1 MKNSIK
7 RIQSESL
14 LSSLLSARILRKANK
29 AYQYIALAALALS
42 FAACT
47 QEDDYTPQ
55 GNQKDAPLAIASA
68 GVAEL
73 TTRATI
79 NNNNLEGGSIGV
91 YVNSE
96 TGGRYSGDNIK
107 WTYGNDG
114 WQLEDAT
121 VVLYEHNGEKQQIA
135 AYYPYNENLGTGNV
149 YSITLPEAYGED
161 YENYD
166 YLYGEYAQLSDNPAT
181 IALNHLMAKV
191 TVNIQATGTEIGGD
205 NVKSI
210 SLMNVPRTADWT
222 LPGSTLT
229 NYGTNANIALY
240 VDGSSYI
247 GYALPNEDATSLALR
262 IEMNSERIFT
272 ATASLGAAL
281 ASGKHYI
288 IGMKVGKDKA
298 EISSVS
304 IQPWTEAGTLDDG
317 EAKEVIPSIDG
328 TPYTSVSELQA
339 AVKDKLSQEG
349 ATSVTIDGYLSD
361 GMHAAVISAISEVKT
376 EGAVTNGNLMAG
388 SVTYTTYSTFA
399 DAVAG
404 WTDNTI
410 LTLLGDATCS
420 ENIELTA
427 KGLTL
432 DQNGCTLT
440 STVDNWRIILDFASA
455 AELTIRDSKGD
466 GYIHGTV
473 VAHGNISTKS
483 YSTLILESGKVRDV
497 LVNGNFTMTGGLLI
511 SDDSVGGDGYPLLSN
526 GPDSKILVTGGEIY
540 GSKRAVYMTTGSITI
555 TGTAKVSG
563 GTEIFYFSERCV
575 ATVTGGTFSH
585 DPSAYVD
592 TENYTVTPNEDGT
605 WSVTAKE

>member
-1 MKNSIK
+1 
-7 RIQSESL
+7 
-14 LSSLLSARILRKANK
+14 
-29 AYQYIALAALALS
+29 
-42 FAACT
+42 
-47 QEDDYTPQ
+47 
-55 GNQKDAPLAIASA
+55 
-68 GVAEL
+68 
-73 TTRATI
+73 
-79 NNNNLEGGSIGV
+79 
-91 YVNSE
+91 
-96 TGGRYSGDNIK
+96 
-107 WTYGNDG
+107 
-114 WQLEDAT
+114 
-121 VVLYEHNGEKQQIA
+121 
-135 AYYPYNENLGTGNV
+135 
-149 YSITLPEAYGED
+149 
-161 YENYD
+161 
-166 YLYGEYAQLSDNPAT
+166 
-181 IALNHLMAKV
+181 
-191 TVNIQATGTEIGGD
+191 
-205 NVKSI
+205 
-210 SLMNVPRTADWT
+210 MNVPRTADWT

-317 EAKEVIPSIDG
+317 EAKEVFPSIDG

-349 ATSVTIDGYLSD
+349 VTSVTIDGYLSD

-420 ENIELTA
+420 EDIELTA

-497 LVNGNFTMTGGLLI
+497 LVNGNFTMTGGSLI

-563 GTEIFYFSERCV
+563 GTDIFYFSERCV

-592 TENYTVTPNEDGT
+592 TENYTVTQNEDGT

>member
-1 MKNSIK
+1 MK
-7 RIQSESL
+7 
-14 LSSLLSARILRKANK
+14 K
-29 AYQYIALAALALS
+29 AYQHIALVALALS
-42 FAACT
+42 FAACS
-47 QEDDYTPQ
+47 QEDDFTPQ

-79 NNNNLEGGSIGV
+79 TTQNSTDYLTGGSIGV
-91 YVNSE
+91 FVTSTTDNH
-96 TGGRYSGDNIK
+96 RYKGDNIK
-107 WTYGNDG
+107 WTYKNDG
-114 WQLEDAT
+114 WELDDAT
-121 VVLYEHNGEKQQIA
+121 VVLFENDGEKQQIA
-135 AYYPYNENLGTGNV
+135 TYYPYNENLGTGNV
-149 YSITLPEAYGED
+149 YSITLPEAYSED
-161 YENYD
+161 YEEFD
-166 YLYGEYAQLSDNPAT
+166 YLYGQYDPLSSNPVT

-210 SLMNVPRTADWT
+210 SLMNAPRTADWT

-247 GYALPNEDATSLALR
+247 GYALPNEDATSLALC

-272 ATASLGAAL
+272 ATALLGAAL

-317 EAKEVIPSIDG
+317 EAEEVIPSIDG
-328 TPYTSVSELQA
+328 TPYTSVSELQE
-339 AVKDKLSQEG
+339 AVKTKLSQEG
-349 ATSVTIDGYLSD
+349 VTSVTIDGYLSD

-399 DAVAG
+399 DAVAS

-420 ENIELTA
+420 EDIELTA

-440 STVDNWRIILDFASA
+440 STVDDWRIILAFDSA

-466 GYIHGTV
+466 GYIQGTV
-473 VAHGNISTKS
+473 VAHRSSSSNSN
-483 YSTLILESGKVRDV
+483 STLIMESGKVMHVFV
-497 LVNGNFTMTGGLLI
+497 LGNFIMTGGSLI
-511 SDDSVGGDGYPLLSN
+511 SEESVDGLGVPLQTNS
-526 GPDSKILVTGGEIY
+526 PDSKILVTGGEIY
-540 GSKRAVYMTTGSITI
+540 GSKRAVHMTSGSITI

-563 GTEIFYFSERCV
+563 GTEIFYFTDRCV

-592 TENYTVTPNEDGT
+592 TENYTVTQNEDGT

>member
-1 MKNSIK
+1 MKT
-7 RIQSESL
+7 
-14 LSSLLSARILRKANK
+14 
-29 AYQYIALAALALS
+29 YQYIALAALALS

-47 QEDDYTPQ
+47 QEDDFTPQ

-73 TTRATI
+73 TTRATS
-79 NNNNLEGGSIGV
+79 NNLTEGSIGV
-91 YVNSE
+91 FVTSTTNNN
-96 TGGRYSGDNIK
+96 RYKGDNIK
-107 WTYGNDG
+107 WTYKNDG
-114 WQLEDAT
+114 WELENET
-121 VVLYEHNGEKQQIA
+121 VVLFENDSEKQQIA

-149 YSITLPEAYGED
+149 YSITLPEAYSED

-166 YLYGEYAQLSDNPAT
+166 YLYGGYAPLSSNPAT

-210 SLMNVPRTADWT
+210 SLMNAPRTADWT

-247 GYALPNEDATSLALR
+247 GYALPNEDATSLALC

-317 EAKEVIPSIDG
+317 EAEEVIPSIDG
-328 TPYTSVSELQA
+328 TPYTSVSELQE
-339 AVKDKLSQEG
+339 AVKTKLSQEG
-349 ATSVTIDGYLSD
+349 VTSVTIDGYLSD

-420 ENIELTA
+420 EDIKLTA

-440 STVDNWRIILDFASA
+440 STVDDWRITLDYASA

-466 GYIHGTV
+466 GYIQGTV
-473 VAHGNISTKS
+473 VALRISNS

-497 LVNGNFTMTGGLLI
+497 LVNGNFTMTGGSLI
-511 SDDSVGGDGYPLLSN
+511 SDESDGGDGYPLQSN
-526 GPDSKILVTGGEIY
+526 GPNSKILVTGGEIY
-540 GSKRAVYMTTGSITI
+540 GSKRAVHMTTGSITI

>member
-1 MKNSIK
+1 MK
-7 RIQSESL
+7 
-14 LSSLLSARILRKANK
+14 K
-29 AYQYIALAALALS
+29 AYQHIALVALALS
-42 FAACT
+42 FAACS
-47 QEDDYTPQ
+47 QEDDFTPQ

-79 NNNNLEGGSIGV
+79 TTQNSTDYLTGGSIGV
-91 YVNSE
+91 FVTSTTDNH
-96 TGGRYSGDNIK
+96 RYKGDNIK
-107 WTYGNDG
+107 WTYKNDG
-114 WQLEDAT
+114 WELDDAT
-121 VVLYEHNGEKQQIA
+121 VVLFENDGEKQQIA
-135 AYYPYNENLGTGNV
+135 TYYPYNENLGTGNV
-149 YSITLPEAYGED
+149 YSITLPEAYSED
-161 YENYD
+161 YEEFD
-166 YLYGEYAQLSDNPAT
+166 YLYGQYDPLSSNPVT

-205 NVKSI
+205 YVKSI

-247 GYALPNEDATSLALR
+247 GYALPNEDATSLALC
-262 IEMNSERIFT
+262 IEMNSGRIFT

-317 EAKEVIPSIDG
+317 EAEEVIPSIDG
-328 TPYTSVSELQA
+328 TPYTSVSELQE
-339 AVKDKLSQEG
+339 AVKTKLSQEG
-349 ATSVTIDGYLSD
+349 VTSVTIDGYLSD

-420 ENIELTA
+420 EDIELTA

-440 STVDNWRIILDFASA
+440 STVDDWRIILDFASA

-473 VAHGNISTKS
+473 VAHGSSSSNS

-497 LVNGNFTMTGGLLI
+497 LVNGNFTMTGGSLI
-511 SDDSVGGDGYPLLSN
+511 SEESVGGDGSPLQSN
-526 GPDSKILVTGGEIY
+526 SPDSKILVTGGEIY
-540 GSKRAVYMTTGSITI
+540 GSRRAVHMIGGSITI

-563 GTEIFYFSERCV
+563 GTEIFYFTERCV

-592 TENYTVTPNEDGT
+592 TENYTVTQNEDGT

>member
-1 MKNSIK
+1 MK
-7 RIQSESL
+7 
-14 LSSLLSARILRKANK
+14 KANK
-29 AYQYIALAALALS
+29 YIVLAAVALS
-42 FAACT
+42 FAACS
-47 QEDDYTPQ
+47 QEDDFTPQ
-55 GNQKDAPLAIASA
+55 GNQKDSPLAIASA

-73 TTRATI
+73 TTRATS
-79 NNNNLEGGSIGV
+79 NNLTEGSIGV
-91 YVNSE
+91 FVTSTTNNN
-96 TGGRYSGDNIK
+96 RYKGDNIK
-107 WTYGNDG
+107 WTYKNDG
-114 WQLEDAT
+114 WELENET
-121 VVLYEHNGEKQQIA
+121 VVLFENDSEKQQIA

-149 YSITLPEAYGED
+149 YSITLPEAYSED

-166 YLYGEYAQLSDNPAT
+166 YLYGGYAPLSSNPAT

-247 GYALPNEDATSLALR
+247 GYALPNEDATSLALC

-317 EAKEVIPSIDG
+317 EAEEVIPSIDG
-328 TPYTSVSELQA
+328 TPYTSVSELQE
-339 AVKDKLSQEG
+339 AVKTKLSQEG
-349 ATSVTIDGYLSD
+349 VTSVTIDGYLSD

-420 ENIELTA
+420 EDIELTA

-440 STVDNWRIILDFASA
+440 STVDDWRITLDYASA

-466 GYIHGTV
+466 GYIQGTV
-473 VAHGNISTKS
+473 VALRISNS

-497 LVNGNFTMTGGLLI
+497 LVNGNFTMTGGSLI
-511 SDDSVGGDGYPLLSN
+511 SDESDGGDGYPLQSN
-526 GPDSKILVTGGEIY
+526 GPNSKILVTGGEIY
-540 GSKRAVYMTTGSITI
+540 GSKRAVHMTTGSITI

>member
-1 MKNSIK
+1 MK
-7 RIQSESL
+7 
-14 LSSLLSARILRKANK
+14 K
-29 AYQYIALAALALS
+29 AYQHIALVALALS
-42 FAACT
+42 FAACS
-47 QEDDYTPQ
+47 QEDDFTPQ

-79 NNNNLEGGSIGV
+79 TTQNSTDYLTGGSIGV
-91 YVNSE
+91 FVTSTTDNH
-96 TGGRYSGDNIK
+96 RYKGDNIK
-107 WTYGNDG
+107 WTYKNDG
-114 WQLEDAT
+114 WELDDAT
-121 VVLYEHNGEKQQIA
+121 VVLFENDGEKQQIA
-135 AYYPYNENLGTGNV
+135 TYYPYNENLGTGNV
-149 YSITLPEAYGED
+149 YSITLPEAYSED
-161 YENYD
+161 YEEFD
-166 YLYGEYAQLSDNPAT
+166 YLYGQYDPLSSNPVT

-210 SLMNVPRTADWT
+210 SLMNAPRTADWT

-247 GYALPNEDATSLALR
+247 GYALPNEDATSLALC

-317 EAKEVIPSIDG
+317 EAEEVIPSIDG
-328 TPYTSVSELQA
+328 TSYTSVSELQE
-339 AVKDKLSQEG
+339 AVKTKLSQEG
-349 ATSVTIDGYLSD
+349 VTSVTIDGYLSD

-399 DAVAG
+399 DAVAS

-420 ENIELTA
+420 EDIELTA

-440 STVDNWRIILDFASA
+440 STVDDWRIILAFDSA

-466 GYIHGTV
+466 GYIQGTV
-473 VAHGNISTKS
+473 VAHRSSSSNSN
-483 YSTLILESGKVRDV
+483 STLIMESGKVMHVFV
-497 LVNGNFTMTGGLLI
+497 LGNFIMTGGSLI
-511 SDDSVGGDGYPLLSN
+511 SEESVDGLGVPLQTNS
-526 GPDSKILVTGGEIY
+526 PDSKILVTGGEIY
-540 GSKRAVYMTTGSITI
+540 GSRRAVHMTSGSITI

-563 GTEIFYFSERCV
+563 GTEIFYFTDRCV

-592 TENYTVTPNEDGT
+592 TENYTVTQNEDGT

>member
-1 MKNSIK
+1 MK
-7 RIQSESL
+7 
-14 LSSLLSARILRKANK
+14 K
-29 AYQYIALAALALS
+29 AYQHIALVALALS
-42 FAACT
+42 FAACS
-47 QEDDYTPQ
+47 QEDDFTPQ

-79 NNNNLEGGSIGV
+79 TTQNSTDYLTGGSIGV
-91 YVNSE
+91 FVTSTTDNH
-96 TGGRYSGDNIK
+96 RYKGDNIK
-107 WTYGNDG
+107 WTYKNDG
-114 WQLEDAT
+114 WELDDAT
-121 VVLYEHNGEKQQIA
+121 VVLFENDGEKQQIA

-149 YSITLPEAYGED
+149 YSITLPEAYSED
-161 YENYD
+161 YEEFD
-166 YLYGEYAQLSDNPAT
+166 YLYGQYDPLSSNPVT

-210 SLMNVPRTADWT
+210 SLMNAPRTADWT

-247 GYALPNEDATSLALR
+247 GYALPNEDATSLALC

-272 ATASLGAAL
+272 ATALLGAAL

-317 EAKEVIPSIDG
+317 EAEEVIPSIDG
-328 TPYTSVSELQA
+328 TPYTSVSELQE
-339 AVKDKLSQEG
+339 AVKTTLSQEG
-349 ATSVTIDGYLSD
+349 VTSVTIDGYLSD

-399 DAVAG
+399 DAVAS

-440 STVDNWRIILDFASA
+440 STVDDWRIILAFDSA

-466 GYIHGTV
+466 GYIQGTV
-473 VAHGNISTKS
+473 VAHRSSSSNSN
-483 YSTLILESGKVRDV
+483 STLIMESGKVMHVFV
-497 LVNGNFTMTGGLLI
+497 LGNFIMTGGSLI
-511 SDDSVGGDGYPLLSN
+511 SEESVDGLGVPLQTNS
-526 GPDSKILVTGGEIY
+526 PDSKILVTGGEIY
-540 GSKRAVYMTTGSITI
+540 GSRRAVHMTSGSITI

-563 GTEIFYFSERCV
+563 GTEIFYFTDRCV

-592 TENYTVTPNEDGT
+592 TENYTVTQNEDGT

>member
-1 MKNSIK
+1 MK
-7 RIQSESL
+7 
-14 LSSLLSARILRKANK
+14 K
-29 AYQYIALAALALS
+29 AYQYIALAVLTIGL
-42 FAACT
+42 AACT
-47 QEDDYTPQ
+47 QEDDFTPQ

-68 GVAEL
+68 GVTEL

-79 NNNNLEGGSIGV
+79 NNDYLEGGNIGV
-91 YVNSE
+91 FVTSTTNNV
-96 TGGRYSGDNIK
+96 RYSGNNIK

-114 WQLEDAT
+114 WKLEDAT
-121 VVLYEHNGEKQQIA
+121 VVLFENNGEKQQIA

-149 YSITLPEAYGED
+149 YSISLPEAYSED
-161 YENYD
+161 YEEFD
-166 YLYGEYAQLSDNPAT
+166 YLYGQYDPLSSNPVT
-181 IALNHLMAKV
+181 IGLNHLMAKV

-210 SLMNVPRTADWT
+210 SLMNAPRTADWT
-222 LPGSTLT
+222 LPGFTLT

-247 GYALPNEDATSLALR
+247 GYALPNEDATSLALC

-317 EAKEVIPSIDG
+317 EAEEVIPSIDG
-328 TPYTSVSELQA
+328 TPYTSVSELQE
-339 AVKDKLSQEG
+339 AVKTTLSQEG
-349 ATSVTIDGYLSD
+349 VTSVTIDGYLSD

-420 ENIELTA
+420 EDIELTA

-440 STVDNWRIILDFASA
+440 STVDDWRITLDYASA

-466 GYIHGTV
+466 GYIQGTV
-473 VAHGNISTKS
+473 VALRISNS

-497 LVNGNFTMTGGLLI
+497 LVNGNFTMTGGSLI
-511 SDDSVGGDGYPLLSN
+511 SDESDGGDGYPLQSN
-526 GPDSKILVTGGEIY
+526 GPNSKILVTGGEIY
-540 GSKRAVYMTTGSITI
+540 GSKRAVHMTTGSITI

>member
-1 MKNSIK
+1 MK
-7 RIQSESL
+7 
-14 LSSLLSARILRKANK
+14 KANK
-29 AYQYIALAALALS
+29 YIVLAAVALS
-42 FAACT
+42 FAACS
-47 QEDDYTPQ
+47 QEDDFTPQ

-79 NNNNLEGGSIGV
+79 TTQNSTDYLTGGSIGV
-91 YVNSE
+91 FVTSTTDNH
-96 TGGRYSGDNIK
+96 RYKGDNIK
-107 WTYGNDG
+107 WTYKNDG
-114 WQLEDAT
+114 WELENET
-121 VVLYEHNGEKQQIA
+121 VVLFENDSEKQQIA

-149 YSITLPEAYGED
+149 YSITLPEAYSED

-166 YLYGEYAQLSDNPAT
+166 YLYGGYAPLSSNPAT

-247 GYALPNEDATSLALR
+247 GYALPNEDATSLALC

-317 EAKEVIPSIDG
+317 EAEEVIPSIDG

-349 ATSVTIDGYLSD
+349 VTSVTIDGYLSD

-420 ENIELTA
+420 EDIELTA

-473 VAHGNISTKS
+473 VAHGSSSSNS

-497 LVNGNFTMTGGLLI
+497 LVNGNFTMTGGSLI
-511 SDDSVGGDGYPLLSN
+511 SEESVGGDGSPLQSN
-526 GPDSKILVTGGEIY
+526 SPDSKILVTGGEIY
-540 GSKRAVYMTTGSITI
+540 GSRRAVHMIGGSITI

-563 GTEIFYFSERCV
+563 GTEIFYFTDRCV

-585 DPSAYVD
+585 NPSAYVD

>member
-1 MKNSIK
+1 M
-7 RIQSESL
+7 
-14 LSSLLSARILRKANK
+14 
-29 AYQYIALAALALS
+29 
-42 FAACT
+42 
-47 QEDDYTPQ
+47 
-55 GNQKDAPLAIASA
+55 
-68 GVAEL
+68 
-73 TTRATI
+73 
-79 NNNNLEGGSIGV
+79 
-91 YVNSE
+91 
-96 TGGRYSGDNIK
+96 
-107 WTYGNDG
+107 
-114 WQLEDAT
+114 
-121 VVLYEHNGEKQQIA
+121 
-135 AYYPYNENLGTGNV
+135 
-149 YSITLPEAYGED
+149 YSITLPEAYDEN
-161 YENYD
+161 YENFD
-166 YLYGEYAQLSDNPAT
+166 YLYSEYAPLSSNPAT

-191 TVNIQATGTEIGGD
+191 TVNIQATGTEIGAD

-247 GYALPNEDATSLALR
+247 GYALPNEDATSLALC

-317 EAKEVIPSIDG
+317 EAEEVIPSIDG

-349 ATSVTIDGYLSD
+349 VTSVTIDGYLSD

-420 ENIELTA
+420 EDIELTA

-440 STVDNWRIILDFASA
+440 STVDNWRITLDYASA

-466 GYIHGTV
+466 GYIQGTV
-473 VAHGNISTKS
+473 VALRISNS

-497 LVNGNFTMTGGLLI
+497 LVNGNFTMTGGSLI
-511 SDDSVGGDGYPLLSN
+511 SDESDGGDGYPLQSN
-526 GPDSKILVTGGEIY
+526 GPNSKILVTGGEIY
-540 GSKRAVYMTTGSITI
+540 GSKRAVHMTTGSITI

>member
-1 MKNSIK
+1 MK
-7 RIQSESL
+7 
-14 LSSLLSARILRKANK
+14 K
-29 AYQYIALAALALS
+29 AYQHIALVALALS
-42 FAACT
+42 FAACS
-47 QEDDYTPQ
+47 QEDDFTPQ

-79 NNNNLEGGSIGV
+79 TTQNSTDYLTGGSIGV
-91 YVNSE
+91 FVTSTTDNH
-96 TGGRYSGDNIK
+96 RYKGDNIK
-107 WTYGNDG
+107 WTYKNDG
-114 WQLEDAT
+114 WELDDET
-121 VVLYEHNGEKQQIA
+121 VVLFEDNSEKQQIA

-149 YSITLPEAYGED
+149 YSITLPEAYSED

-166 YLYGEYAQLSDNPAT
+166 YLYGGYAPLSSNPAT

-210 SLMNVPRTADWT
+210 SLMNAPRTADWT
-222 LPGSTLT
+222 LPGFTLT

-247 GYALPNEDATSLALR
+247 GYALPNEDATSLALC

-317 EAKEVIPSIDG
+317 EAEEVIPSIDG
-328 TPYTSVSELQA
+328 TPYTSVSELQE
-339 AVKDKLSQEG
+339 AVKTKLSQEG
-349 ATSVTIDGYLSD
+349 VTSVTIDGYLSD

-420 ENIELTA
+420 EDIELTA

-440 STVDNWRIILDFASA
+440 STVDDWRITLDYASA

-473 VAHGNISTKS
+473 VAHGSSISNS
-483 YSTLILESGKVRDV
+483 YSTLIMESGKVMHVFV
-497 LVNGNFTMTGGLLI
+497 LGNFIMTGGSLI
-511 SDDSVGGDGYPLLSN
+511 SEESVDGLGVPLQTNS
-526 GPDSKILVTGGEIY
+526 PDSKILVTGGEIY
-540 GSKRAVYMTTGSITI
+540 GSRRGIWITSGNVTV

-563 GTEIFYFSERCV
+563 GTEIFYFVEGY
-575 ATVTGGTFSH
+575 APTVTGGTFSH

-592 TENYTVTPNEDGT
+592 TENYTVTQNEDGT

>member
-1 MKNSIK
+1 M
-7 RIQSESL
+7 
-14 LSSLLSARILRKANK
+14 
-29 AYQYIALAALALS
+29 ALS

-47 QEDDYTPQ
+47 QEEDFTPQ
-55 GNQKDAPLAIASA
+55 GNQKDSPLAIASA

-79 NNNNLEGGSIGV
+79 TTQNSTDYLTGGSIGV
-91 YVNSE
+91 FVTSTTDNH
-96 TGGRYSGDNIK
+96 RYKGDNIK
-107 WTYGNDG
+107 WTYKNDG
-114 WQLEDAT
+114 WELDDAT
-121 VVLYEHNGEKQQIA
+121 VVLFEDNGEKQQIA
-135 AYYPYNENLGTGNV
+135 AYYPYNENLGAGNV
-149 YSITLPEAYGED
+149 YSITLPEAYDEN
-161 YENYD
+161 YENFD
-166 YLYGEYAQLSDNPAT
+166 YLYSEYAPLISNPAD
-181 IALNHLMAKV
+181 IRLKHLMAKV

-210 SLMNVPRTADWT
+210 SLMNAPRTADWT

-247 GYALPNEDATSLALR
+247 GYALPNEDATSLALC

-304 IQPWTEAGTLDDG
+304 IQPWTESGTLDDG
-317 EAKEVIPSIDG
+317 EAEEVIPSIDG
-328 TPYTSVSELQA
+328 TPYTSVSELQE
-339 AVKDKLSQEG
+339 AVKTKLSQEG
-349 ATSVTIDGYLSD
+349 VTSVTIDGYLSD

-399 DAVAG
+399 DAVAS

-420 ENIELTA
+420 EDIELTA

-440 STVDNWRIILDFASA
+440 STVDDWRIILAFDSA

-466 GYIHGTV
+466 GYIQGTV
-473 VAHGNISTKS
+473 VAHRSSSSNSN
-483 YSTLILESGKVRDV
+483 STLIMESGKVMHVFV
-497 LVNGNFTMTGGLLI
+497 LGNFIMTGGSLI
-511 SDDSVGGDGYPLLSN
+511 SEESVDGLGVPLQTKS
-526 GPDSKILVTGGEIY
+526 PDSKILVTGGEIY
-540 GSKRAVYMTTGSITI
+540 GSRRAVHMTSGSITI

-563 GTEIFYFSERCV
+563 GTEIFYFTDRCV

-592 TENYTVTPNEDGT
+592 TENYTVTQNEDGT

>member
-121 VVLYEHNGEKQQIA
+121 VVLYEYNGEKQQIA

-191 TVNIQATGTEIGGD
+191 TVNVQKTGTEIGGD

-298 EISSVS
+298 EINSVS

-317 EAKEVIPSIDG
+317 EAEEVIPSIDG

-349 ATSVTIDGYLSD
+349 VTSVTIDGYLSD

-420 ENIELTA
+420 EDIELTA

-473 VAHGNISTKS
+473 VAHGNISSNS

-497 LVNGNFTMTGGLLI
+497 LVNGNFTMTGGSLI
-511 SDDSVGGDGYPLLSN
+511 SDGSVGGDGYPLLSN

-563 GTEIFYFSERCV
+563 GTDIFYFSERCV

-592 TENYTVTPNEDGT
+592 TENYTVTQNEDGT

>member
-1 MKNSIK
+1 
-7 RIQSESL
+7 
-14 LSSLLSARILRKANK
+14 
-29 AYQYIALAALALS
+29 
-42 FAACT
+42 
-47 QEDDYTPQ
+47 
-55 GNQKDAPLAIASA
+55 
-68 GVAEL
+68 
-73 TTRATI
+73 
-79 NNNNLEGGSIGV
+79 
-91 YVNSE
+91 
-96 TGGRYSGDNIK
+96 
-107 WTYGNDG
+107 
-114 WQLEDAT
+114 
-121 VVLYEHNGEKQQIA
+121 
-135 AYYPYNENLGTGNV
+135 
-149 YSITLPEAYGED
+149 
-161 YENYD
+161 
-166 YLYGEYAQLSDNPAT
+166 
-181 IALNHLMAKV
+181 
-191 TVNIQATGTEIGGD
+191 
-205 NVKSI
+205 
-210 SLMNVPRTADWT
+210 MNAPRTADWT

-247 GYALPNEDATSLALR
+247 GYALPNEDATSLALY

-317 EAKEVIPSIDG
+317 EAEEVIPSIDG
-328 TPYTSVSELQA
+328 TPYTSVSELQE
-339 AVKDKLSQEG
+339 AVKTKLSQEG
-349 ATSVTIDGYLSD
+349 VTSVTIDGYLSD

-388 SVTYTTYSTFA
+388 SVTYTTYSTFV

-420 ENIELTA
+420 EDIELTA

-440 STVDNWRIILDFASA
+440 STVDDWRIILAFDSA

-466 GYIHGTV
+466 GYIQGTV
-473 VAHGNISTKS
+473 VAHRSSSSNSN
-483 YSTLILESGKVRDV
+483 STLIMESGKVMHVFV
-497 LVNGNFTMTGGLLI
+497 LGNFIMTGGSLI
-511 SDDSVGGDGYPLLSN
+511 SEESVDGLGVPLQTNS
-526 GPDSKILVTGGEIY
+526 PDSKILVTGGEIY
-540 GSKRAVYMTTGSITI
+540 GSRRAVHMTSGSITI

-563 GTEIFYFSERCV
+563 GTEIFYFTDRCV

-592 TENYTVTPNEDGT
+592 TENYTVIPNEDGT
-605 WSVTAKE
+605 WSVTARE

>member
-1 MKNSIK
+1 MLTIG
-7 RIQSESL
+7 L
-14 LSSLLSARILRKANK
+14 
-29 AYQYIALAALALS
+29 
-42 FAACT
+42 AACT
-47 QEDDYTPQ
+47 QEDDFTPQ
-55 GNQKDAPLAIASA
+55 GNQKDAPLTISSA
-68 GVAEL
+68 GVANL

-79 NNNNLEGGSIGV
+79 DSDDNLVGGSMSV
-91 YVNSE
+91 FVTSA
-96 TGGRYSGDNIK
+96 SGDRYEGSNIK
-107 WTYGNDG
+107 WTYNNG
-114 WQLEDAT
+114 WNLDDAT
-121 VVLYEHNGEKQQIA
+121 VVLYENDDTKQQIS

-149 YSITLPEAYGED
+149 YSISLPEAYSED
-161 YENYD
+161 YEDFD
-166 YLYGEYAQLSDNPAT
+166 YLYGQYDPLSSNPA
-181 IALNHLMAKV
+181 IIRLNHLMAKV
-191 TVNIQATGTEIGGD
+191 TVNVQATGTEIGGD

-210 SLMNVPRTADWT
+210 SLMNASRTADWT

-247 GYALPNEDATSLALR
+247 GYALPNEDATSLALC

-317 EAKEVIPSIDG
+317 EAEEVIPSIDG
-328 TPYTSVSELQA
+328 TPYTSVSELQE
-339 AVKDKLSQEG
+339 AVKTKLSQEG
-349 ATSVTIDGYLSD
+349 VTSVTIDGYLSD

-420 ENIELTA
+420 EDIELTA

-440 STVDNWRIILDFASA
+440 STVDNWRITLDYASA

-466 GYIHGTV
+466 GYIQGTV
-473 VAHGNISTKS
+473 VALRISNS

-497 LVNGNFTMTGGLLI
+497 LVNGNFTMTGGSLI
-511 SDDSVGGDGYPLLSN
+511 SDESDGGDGYPLQSN
-526 GPDSKILVTGGEIY
+526 GPNSKILVTGGEIY
-540 GSKRAVYMTTGSITI
+540 GSKRAVHMTTGSITI

>member
-1 MKNSIK
+1 MK
-7 RIQSESL
+7 
-14 LSSLLSARILRKANK
+14 K
-29 AYQYIALAALALS
+29 AYQHIALVALALS
-42 FAACT
+42 FAACS
-47 QEDDYTPQ
+47 QEDDFTPQ

-79 NNNNLEGGSIGV
+79 TTQNSTDYLTGGSIGV
-91 YVNSE
+91 FVTSTTDNH
-96 TGGRYSGDNIK
+96 RYKGDNIK
-107 WTYGNDG
+107 WTYKNDG
-114 WQLEDAT
+114 WELDDAT
-121 VVLYEHNGEKQQIA
+121 VVLFENDGEKQQIA
-135 AYYPYNENLGTGNV
+135 TYYPYNENLGTGNV
-149 YSITLPEAYGED
+149 YSITLPEAYSED
-161 YENYD
+161 YEEFD
-166 YLYGEYAQLSDNPAT
+166 YLYGQYDPLSSNPVT

-205 NVKSI
+205 YVKSI

-247 GYALPNEDATSLALR
+247 GYALPNEDATSLALC
-262 IEMNSERIFT
+262 IEMNSGRIFT

-317 EAKEVIPSIDG
+317 EAEEVIPSIDG
-328 TPYTSVSELQA
+328 TPYTSVSELQE
-339 AVKDKLSQEG
+339 AVKTKLSQEG
-349 ATSVTIDGYLSD
+349 VTSVTIDGYLSD

-399 DAVAG
+399 DAVAS

-420 ENIELTA
+420 EDIELTA

-440 STVDNWRIILDFASA
+440 STVDDWRIILDFASA

-473 VAHGNISTKS
+473 VAHGSSSSNS

-497 LVNGNFTMTGGLLI
+497 LVNGNFTMTGGSLI
-511 SDDSVGGDGYPLLSN
+511 SEESVGGDGSPLQSN
-526 GPDSKILVTGGEIY
+526 SPDSKILVTGGEIY
-540 GSKRAVYMTTGSITI
+540 GSRRAVHMIGGSITI

-563 GTEIFYFSERCV
+563 GTEIFYFTERCV

-592 TENYTVTPNEDGT
+592 TENYTVTQNEDGT

>member
-1 MKNSIK
+1 MK
-7 RIQSESL
+7 
-14 LSSLLSARILRKANK
+14 K

-47 QEDDYTPQ
+47 QEEDYTPQ

-121 VVLYEHNGEKQQIA
+121 VVLYENNGEKQQIA

-166 YLYGEYAQLSDNPAT
+166 YLYGGYAQLSDNPAT

-317 EAKEVIPSIDG
+317 EAEEVIPSIDG

-349 ATSVTIDGYLSD
+349 VTSVTIDGYLSD
-361 GMHAAVISAISEVKT
+361 GMHAAVISAISEMKT

-497 LVNGNFTMTGGLLI
+497 LVNGNFTMTGGSLI

-563 GTEIFYFSERCV
+563 GTDIFYFSERCV

-592 TENYTVTPNEDGT
+592 TENYTVTQNEDGT

>member
-1 MKNSIK
+1 MK
-7 RIQSESL
+7 RTYL
-14 LSSLLSARILRKANK
+14 
-29 AYQYIALAALALS
+29 YIALAVLTIGL
-42 FAACT
+42 AACT
-47 QEDDYTPQ
+47 QEDDFTPQ

-73 TTRATI
+73 TTRASI
-79 NNNNLEGGSIGV
+79 NNDYLEGGSIGV
-91 YVNSE
+91 FVTSTTDND
-96 TGGRYSGDNIK
+96 RYSGNNIK
-107 WTYGNDG
+107 WTYKNDG
-114 WQLEDAT
+114 WELENET
-121 VVLYEHNGEKQQIA
+121 VVLFENDSEKQQIA

-149 YSITLPEAYGED
+149 YSITLPEAYSED

-166 YLYGEYAQLSDNPAT
+166 YLYGGYAPLSSNPAT

-210 SLMNVPRTADWT
+210 SLMNASRTADWT

-247 GYALPNEDATSLALR
+247 GYALPNEDATSLALC

-317 EAKEVIPSIDG
+317 EAEEVIPSIDG
-328 TPYTSVSELQA
+328 TPYTSVSELQE
-339 AVKDKLSQEG
+339 AVKTKLSQEG
-349 ATSVTIDGYLSD
+349 VTSVTIDGYLSD

-420 ENIELTA
+420 EDIELTA

-440 STVDNWRIILDFASA
+440 STVDDWRITLDYASA

-466 GYIHGTV
+466 GYIQGTV
-473 VAHGNISTKS
+473 VALRISNS

-497 LVNGNFTMTGGLLI
+497 LVNGNFTMTGGSLI
-511 SDDSVGGDGYPLLSN
+511 SDESDGGDGYPLQSN
-526 GPDSKILVTGGEIY
+526 GPNSKILVTGGEIY
-540 GSKRAVYMTTGSITI
+540 GSKRAVHMTTGSITI

-563 GTEIFYFSERCV
+563 GTEIFYFTERCV

>member
-1 MKNSIK
+1 MK
-7 RIQSESL
+7 
-14 LSSLLSARILRKANK
+14 K

-96 TGGRYSGDNIK
+96 TGGRYSGDNIR
-107 WTYGNDG
+107 WTYGSDG

-121 VVLYEHNGEKQQIA
+121 VVLYEYNGEKQQIA

-191 TVNIQATGTEIGGD
+191 TVNVQATGSELGGD
-205 NVKSI
+205 GVKSI

-317 EAKEVIPSIDG
+317 EAKDVFPSIDG

-349 ATSVTIDGYLSD
+349 VTSVTIDGYLSD

-420 ENIELTA
+420 EDIELTA

-440 STVDNWRIILDFASA
+440 STVDNWRITLDYASA

-466 GYIHGTV
+466 GYIQGTV
-473 VAHGNISTKS
+473 VALRISNS

-497 LVNGNFTMTGGLLI
+497 LVNGNFTMTGGSLI
-511 SDDSVGGDGYPLLSN
+511 SDESDGGDGYPLQSN
-526 GPDSKILVTGGEIY
+526 GPNSKILVTGGEIY
-540 GSKRAVYMTTGSITI
+540 GSKRAVHMTTGSITI

-563 GTEIFYFSERCV
+563 GTDIFYFSERCV

-592 TENYTVTPNEDGT
+592 TENYTVTQNEDGT

>member
-1 MKNSIK
+1 MK
-7 RIQSESL
+7 
-14 LSSLLSARILRKANK
+14 K
-29 AYQYIALAALALS
+29 AYQHIALVALALS
-42 FAACT
+42 FAACS
-47 QEDDYTPQ
+47 QEDDFTPQ

-79 NNNNLEGGSIGV
+79 TTQNSTDYLTGGSIGV
-91 YVNSE
+91 FVTSTTDNH
-96 TGGRYSGDNIK
+96 RYKGDNIK
-107 WTYGNDG
+107 WTYKNDG
-114 WQLEDAT
+114 WELDDAT
-121 VVLYEHNGEKQQIA
+121 VVLFENDGEKQQIA
-135 AYYPYNENLGTGNV
+135 TYYPYNENLGTGNV
-149 YSITLPEAYGED
+149 YNITLPEAYSED
-161 YENYD
+161 YEEFD
-166 YLYGEYAQLSDNPAT
+166 YLYGQYDPLSSNPVT

-210 SLMNVPRTADWT
+210 SLMNAPRTADWT

-247 GYALPNEDATSLALR
+247 GYALPNEDATSLALC

-317 EAKEVIPSIDG
+317 EAEEVIPSIDG
-328 TPYTSVSELQA
+328 TSYTSVSELQE
-339 AVKDKLSQEG
+339 AVKTKLSQEG
-349 ATSVTIDGYLSD
+349 VTSVTIDGYLSD

-399 DAVAG
+399 DAVAS

-420 ENIELTA
+420 EDIELTA

-440 STVDNWRIILDFASA
+440 STVDDWRIILAFDSA

-466 GYIHGTV
+466 GYIQGTV
-473 VAHGNISTKS
+473 VAHRSSSSNSN
-483 YSTLILESGKVRDV
+483 STLIMESGKVMHVFV
-497 LVNGNFTMTGGLLI
+497 LGNFIMTGGSLI
-511 SDDSVGGDGYPLLSN
+511 SEESVDGLGVPLQTNS
-526 GPDSKILVTGGEIY
+526 PDSKILVTGGEIY
-540 GSKRAVYMTTGSITI
+540 GSRRAVHMTSGSITI

-563 GTEIFYFSERCV
+563 GTEIFYFTDRCV

-592 TENYTVTPNEDGT
+592 TENYTVTQNEDGT

>member
-1 MKNSIK
+1 MK
-7 RIQSESL
+7 
-14 LSSLLSARILRKANK
+14 KANK
-29 AYQYIALAALALS
+29 YIVLAAVALS

-47 QEDDYTPQ
+47 QEDDFTPQ

-79 NNNNLEGGSIGV
+79 TTQNSTDYLTGGSIGV
-91 YVNSE
+91 FVTSITDND
-96 TGGRYSGDNIK
+96 RYSGNNIK
-107 WTYGNDG
+107 WTYKNDG
-114 WQLEDAT
+114 WELDDAT
-121 VVLYEHNGEKQQIA
+121 VVLFEDNSEKQQIA

-149 YSITLPEAYGED
+149 YSITLPEAYSED
-161 YENYD
+161 YEEFD
-166 YLYGEYAQLSDNPAT
+166 YLYGQYDPLSSNPAT

-191 TVNIQATGTEIGGD
+191 TVNVQATGTEIGGD

-210 SLMNVPRTADWT
+210 SLMNASRTADWT

-247 GYALPNEDATSLALR
+247 GYALPNEDATSLALC

-317 EAKEVIPSIDG
+317 EAEEVIPSIDG
-328 TPYTSVSELQA
+328 TPYTSVSELQE
-339 AVKDKLSQEG
+339 AVKTKLSQEG
-349 ATSVTIDGYLSD
+349 VTSVTIDGYLSD

-420 ENIELTA
+420 EDIELTA

-473 VAHGNISTKS
+473 VAHGNISSKS

-497 LVNGNFTMTGGLLI
+497 LVNGNFTMTGGSLI
-511 SDDSVGGDGYPLLSN
+511 SDESDGGDGYPLQSN
-526 GPDSKILVTGGEIY
+526 GPNSKILVTGGEIY
-540 GSKRAVYMTTGSITI
+540 GSKRAVHMTTGSITI

-563 GTEIFYFSERCV
+563 GTDIFYFSERCV

-592 TENYTVTPNEDGT
+592 TENYTVTQNEDGT

>member
-1 MKNSIK
+1 
-7 RIQSESL
+7 
-14 LSSLLSARILRKANK
+14 
-29 AYQYIALAALALS
+29 
-42 FAACT
+42 
-47 QEDDYTPQ
+47 
-55 GNQKDAPLAIASA
+55 
-68 GVAEL
+68 
-73 TTRATI
+73 
-79 NNNNLEGGSIGV
+79 
-91 YVNSE
+91 
-96 TGGRYSGDNIK
+96 
-107 WTYGNDG
+107 
-114 WQLEDAT
+114 
-121 VVLYEHNGEKQQIA
+121 
-135 AYYPYNENLGTGNV
+135 
-149 YSITLPEAYGED
+149 
-161 YENYD
+161 
-166 YLYGEYAQLSDNPAT
+166 
-181 IALNHLMAKV
+181 
-191 TVNIQATGTEIGGD
+191 
-205 NVKSI
+205 
-210 SLMNVPRTADWT
+210 MNAPRTADWT
-222 LPGSTLT
+222 LPGFTLT

-247 GYALPNEDATSLALR
+247 GYALPNEDATSLALC

-317 EAKEVIPSIDG
+317 EAEEVIPSIDG
-328 TPYTSVSELQA
+328 TPYTSVSELQE
-339 AVKDKLSQEG
+339 AVKTKLSQEG
-349 ATSVTIDGYLSD
+349 VTSVTIDGYLSD

-420 ENIELTA
+420 EDIKLTA

-440 STVDNWRIILDFASA
+440 STVDDWRITLDYASA

-466 GYIHGTV
+466 GYIQGTV
-473 VAHGNISTKS
+473 VALRISNS

-497 LVNGNFTMTGGLLI
+497 LVNGNFTMTGGSLI
-511 SDDSVGGDGYPLLSN
+511 SDESDGGDGYPLQSN
-526 GPDSKILVTGGEIY
+526 GPNSKILVTGGEIY
-540 GSKRAVYMTTGSITI
+540 GSKRAVHMTTGSITI

-563 GTEIFYFSERCV
+563 GTEIFYFTDRCV

-592 TENYTVTPNEDGT
+592 TENYTVTQNEDGT